1 MKKYLL
7 LTAFGCIYSLM
18 LSAATYYTINTTSPL
33 HCYLSSNFQNRIM
46 VENGRIKKVVATECD
61 RLSIQIEEMTGQAFI
76 YARDPTVKETSVSIV
91 SETGVIQDIHICF
104 MERMPEVIVLQD
116 SEIANC
122 RICEQP
128 IQQIGE
134 QAYALNKVEEILA
147 GKIPA
152 DYSLCSTIASKWIPK
167 KGIELELESKL
178 EGPTDTIYIYQAK
191 NILKQQQTLLE
202 CELECEGCAWV
213 YLETN
218 TLNPKQKI
226 LSIVAVKNYE

>member
-1 MKKYLL
+1 M
-7 LTAFGCIYSLM
+7 I
-18 LSAATYYTINTTSPL
+18 
-33 HCYLSSNFQNRIM
+33 
-46 VENGRIKKVVATECD
+46 ENARIKKLVATECE

-76 YARDPTVKETSVSIV
+76 YARDPSVKETSVSVV

-116 SEIANC
+116 PEAIDC
-122 RICEQP
+122 QICELAN
-128 IQQIGE
+128 E
-134 QAYALNKVEEILA
+134 QLEQTDVLNRVEEILN

-152 DYSLCSTIASKWIPK
+152 NYLPCSITASKWIPK
-167 KGIELELESKL
+167 KGIELELKSKL
-178 EGPTDTIYIYQAK
+178 EGPVDTIYIYQAT

-202 CELECEGCAWV
+202 CELECEGSAWV

-226 LSIVAVKNYE
+226 FSIVAVKNE